1 MIRTQIYIPE
11 DLHTV
16 VNTIA
21 KIKDEPMAKVLRDYI
36 ARAVVEEKRNLKPA
50 SLTSLAKLQI
60 TKGPKDLS
68 NNMDR
73 YLYQE

>member
-21 KIKDEPMAKVLRDYI
+21 KIKNEPMAKVLRDYI